1 MEPRFRATFEQAAV
15 GIAHNA
21 TDGRWLRVNQRCCDI
36 LGYTRDEFLAR
47 TFLDVSHP
55 DELALDQ
62 EQLRQFLAGEIRTL
76 SREKRF
82 VHKNG
87 SEVWVD
93 LTVSMARDP
102 VARADYF
109 ISVLQD
115 ITARKQ
121 LEQEL
126 LHAQRMEG
134 VGELAGGIAH
144 DFNNLLTVIGG
155 QTQMALNQ
163 LAAADPLRRRLELI
177 QKTSVRAAALTRQ
190 LLAFSRKQ
198 VLQPKV
204 LDLNELVGQSTSLLS
219 RLIGEHI
226 ELTFVP

>member
-1 MEPRFRATFEQAAV
+1 
-15 GIAHNA
+15 
-21 TDGRWLRVNQRCCDI
+21 
-36 LGYTRDEFLAR
+36 GYTCDELLGG

-55 DELALDQ
+55 DELAVDH
-62 EQLRQFLAGEIRTL
+62 EQLRQFLTGEIRTL

-102 VARADYF
+102 VARTDYF
-109 ISVLQD
+109 ITVLQD

-121 LEQEL
+121 LEQEF

-163 LAAADPLRRRLELI
+163 LAPADPLRRRLDLI

-198 VLQPKV
+198 VLQPRV
-204 LDLNELVGQSTSLLS
+204 LDLNELVGQSMSLLT

-226 ELTFVP
+226 EL